1 MIRIPLLAAGVIAC
15 AAMTAPLT
23 YASANDAAT
32 TELSAQERQRGEA
45 RGGGGGGN
53 RQGNTTRTTT
63 QRGNATV
70 NTRTTTRP
78 SGART
83 TVRSVDRPNG
93 TDVRVRRTDRPN
105 GATTRVRSIDRQ
117 NGNDVRVKST
127 TRPSGT
133 TSRSRTVTSPSGD
146 RTRTTTISRPAPRSV
161 TFTGER
167 RRFDGARARA
177 WNANSG
183 RWVYGGR
190 NYTYWRGG
198 PYRVRYDNGYRTF
211 VALSVL
217 APIAVG
223 AATYYPYAY
232 LSAPADV
239 CEGITEDGCQL
250 TWTEVET
257 VEGGTAPQCVSY
269 CPWQ

>member
-1 MIRIPLLAAGVIAC
+1 MIRISSMLAVGIVAC

-23 YASANDAAT
+23 FASANDAAT
-32 TELSAQERQRGEA
+32 TELSAQERREGT
-45 RGGGGGGN
+45 
-53 RQGNTTRTTT
+53 TTRTTT

-78 SGART
+78 SGAT
-83 TVRSVDRPNG
+83 TTTRSVNRPGAGTDVKVRKTTRPSGATTRVRSVDRPNG
-93 TDVRVRRTDRPN
+93 TDVRVKRTDRPS
-105 GATTRVRSIDRQ
+105 GASTRTKTTVS
-117 NGNDVRVKST
+117 
-127 TRPSGT
+127 PSGT
-133 TSRSRTVTSPSGD
+133 RTRSTTVT
-146 RTRTTTISRPAPRSV
+146 RPAPRSV

-167 RRFDGARARA
+167 RRIEGTRARSWSA
-177 WNANSG
+177 SRG
-183 RWVYGGR
+183 TWVYGGR
-190 NYTYWRGG
+190 NYSYWRGG
-198 PYRVRYDNGYRTF
+198 PYRVRYDNGWRTF

>member
-1 MIRIPLLAAGVIAC
+1 MIRISSMLAAGAFAC
-15 AAMTAPLT
+15 AAMTAPLSF
-23 YASANDAAT
+23 ASANDAAT
-32 TELSAQERQRGEA
+32 TEFSAQERQRQKA
-45 RGGGGGGN
+45 TT
-53 RQGNTTRTTT
+53 TTRTISKPSGATARSTT
-63 QRGNATV
+63 TTRGGATV
-70 NTRTTTRP
+70 RTRTSTKPSGATTTTRSVNRNRGADVNVKRVERP
-78 SGART
+78 SGATATSRT
-83 TVRSVDRPNG
+83 VTRPG
-93 TDVRVRRTDRPN
+93 
-105 GATTRVRSIDRQ
+105 GATTRT
-117 NGNDVRVKST
+117 K
-127 TRPSGT
+127 
-133 TSRSRTVTSPSGD
+133 TSVSPSGVQ
-146 RTRTTTISRPAPRSV
+146 RSSTVVTRPAPRQV

-167 RRFDGARARA
+167 RQFAGARARA
-177 WNANSG
+177 WNAGSG
-183 RWVYGGR
+183 QWAYGGR

-198 PYRVRYDNGYRTF
+198 PYRVRYDNGWRTF

>member
-1 MIRIPLLAAGVIAC
+1 MIRISSMLAAGAFAC

-23 YASANDAAT
+23 FASANDAAT
-32 TELSAQERQRGEA
+32 VELSAQERQKGE
-45 RGGGGGGN
+45 G
-53 RQGNTTRTTT
+53 RQGGRQGTTTRTTT
-63 QRGNATV
+63 TRPSGATV
-70 NTRTTTRP
+70 NTRTTTKP
-78 SGART
+78 S
-83 TVRSVDRPNG
+83 
-93 TDVRVRRTDRPN
+93 
-105 GATTRVRSIDRQ
+105 GATTRVRSVDRP
-117 NGNDVRVKST
+117 GSGTDVKVKRT
-127 TRPSGT
+127 DRPSGAT
-133 TSRSRTVTSPSGD
+133 TRTKTTTSPSG
-146 RTRTTTISRPAPRSV
+146 TRSTTVTRPAPRQV
-161 TFTGER
+161 TFTGDR
-167 RRFDGARARA
+167 RQFSGTRARA
-177 WNANSG
+177 WSAGSG

-198 PYRVRYDNGYRTF
+198 PYRVRYDNGWRTF

>member
-1 MIRIPLLAAGVIAC
+1 MRAAPPQHHHDSPAG
-15 AAMTAPLT
+15 
-23 YASANDAAT
+23 
-32 TELSAQERQRGEA
+32 
-45 RGGGGGGN
+45 
-53 RQGNTTRTTT
+53 
-63 QRGNATV
+63 ATV
-70 NTRTTTRP
+70 NKRTTTRP
-78 SGART
+78 SGAT
-83 TVRSVDRPNG
+83 TTTRSVDRPG
-93 TDVRVRRTDRPN
+93 AGADVKVR
-105 GATTRVRSIDRQ
+105 
-117 NGNDVRVKST
+117 KT

-133 TSRSRTVTSPSGD
+133 TTRARSVDRPGGTDVRTKTTTRPSGATTRSKTTVSPSGD
-146 RTRTTTISRPAPRSV
+146 RTRTTVTRPAPRQV
-161 TFTGER
+161 TFTSDR
-167 RRFDGARARA
+167 RRFEGARARA
-177 WNANSG
+177 WSANSG
-183 RWVYGGR
+183 AWVYGGR

-198 PYRVRYDNGYRTF
+198 PYRVRYDNGWRTF

-257 VEGGTAPQCVSY
+257 VEGGVAPQCVSY